1 MKYTMVVEQT
11 ADYKNRVVYS
21 PETNTFTES
30 NWGSLYLSRGCTF
43 PYGWIK
49 ESGTPPNHH
58 LDVFLVTDK
67 HYNLGDEIK
76 IKLIG
81 VFKRNDDDDK
91 YVAVRYE
98 QNTDD
103 FEQLSE
109 KDKNML
115 KNVYPR
121 IDDGEGWFGAEYA
134 NSLYNNP
141 PKREYCK

>member
-11 ADYKNRVVYS
+11 SDYKNRVIYC
-21 PETNTFTES
+21 PETNSFKETE
-30 NWGSLYLSRGCTF
+30 WGYLGLARGCTF

-58 LDVFLVTDK
+58 LDVILVSDE
-67 HYNLGDEIK
+67 HYNLGDEISIK
-76 IKLIG
+76 IIG

-91 YVAVRYE
+91 YVAVKYE
-98 QNTDD
+98 RNIED

-115 KNVYPR
+115 KALYPR
-121 IDDGEGWFGAEYA
+121 IDEGEGWFGAEFA

-141 PKREYCK
+141 PKQEYSK